1 MFSYSYCH
9 PSLTDDS
16 PRALYATRHNSHE
29 EMMDAAMFQ
38 LSVPWWEIV
47 LRGSLMFWFL
57 FLIFRCLLRRDMGNV
72 GIGDFLFVVIVA
84 DASQNAMSGDAKS
97 IGDGM
102 SLVAVLAGW
111 NLLLDWLSFRS
122 PSVRRLLEAPP
133 LPLIHHGQLQIRAM
147 RREFITK
154 EEILAKLRE
163 AGIEKISQVKHM
175 QLETDGQL
183 SIIPYDKK

>member
-1 MFSYSYCH
+1 
-9 PSLTDDS
+9 
-16 PRALYATRHNSHE
+16 
-29 EMMDAAMFQ
+29 
-38 LSVPWWEIV
+38 
-47 LRGSLMFWFL
+47 
-57 FLIFRCLLRRDMGNV
+57 
-72 GIGDFLFVVIVA
+72 
-84 DASQNAMSGDAKS
+84 
-97 IGDGM
+97 
-102 SLVAVLAGW
+102 
-111 NLLLDWLSFRS
+111 
-122 PSVRRLLEAPP
+122 LLEAPP

>member
-1 MFSYSYCH
+1 M
-9 PSLTDDS
+9 LAS
-16 PRALYATRHNSHE
+16 PIGMNE
-29 EMMDAAMFQ
+29 CMDAALFQ

-97 IGDGM
+97 IADGM
-102 SLVAVLAGW
+102 VLVAVLVSW

-122 PSVRRLLEAPP
+122 PRLRRLLEAPP
-133 LPLIHHGQLQIRAM
+133 LPLIHHGQLQTRAM

-163 AGIEKISQVKHM
+163 TGIEKISQVKYM